1 MVLIFQDIRIER
13 TDKEIVIRIPGDT
26 DLPGLQQI
34 LDYVKFRNVAS
45 KSMAT
50 ISQID
55 ALAKESK
62 STWWEENKS
71 KFVK

>member
-1 MVLIFQDIRIER
+1 MQIER
-13 TDKEIVIRIPGDT
+13 TDKEIVIRVPADT

-45 KSMAT
+45 KSKAT
-50 ISQID
+50 QSQLD

-71 KFVK
+71 KFLK

>member
-1 MVLIFQDIRIER
+1 MQIER
-13 TDKEIVIRIPGDT
+13 TDKEIVIRVPAGT

-45 KSMAT
+45 KSKA
-50 ISQID
+50 SQTQLD
-55 ALAKESK
+55 ELAKESK
-62 STWWEENKS
+62 STWWDENKA

>member
-1 MVLIFQDIRIER
+1 MQIER
-13 TDKEIVIRIPGDT
+13 TDKEIVIRVPVGT

-45 KSMAT
+45 KSKA
-50 ISQID
+50 SQTQLD
-55 ALAKESK
+55 ELAKESK
-62 STWWEENKS
+62 STWWEENKA